1 MAMSQTQIYQV
12 RGMTCGHCVGAVT
25 AELKALD
32 TVTDV
37 AVDVVPQGDSTVT
50 VTSLASLDQDAVH
63 DAVARAGYEL
73 VGAPSR

>member
-1 MAMSQTQIYQV
+1 MSQTQMYQV
-12 RGMTCGHCVGAVT
+12 RGMTCGHCVGVVT

-50 VTSLASLDQDAVH
+50 VTSSAGLDQDAVH

-73 VGAPSR
+73 VATPSR

>member
-1 MAMSQTQIYQV
+1 MSQTQIYAV

-25 AELKALD
+25 GEFEALE

-37 AVDVVPQGDSTVT
+37 TVDVVPQGDSTVT
-50 VTSLASLDQDAVH
+50 VTSSAGLDQDAVH

>member
-1 MAMSQTQIYQV
+1 MPQTQTYQV

-25 AELKALD
+25 GELEAIN
-32 TVTDV
+32 TVTGV
-37 AVDVVPQGDSTVT
+37 TVDVVPQGDSTVT
-50 VTSLASLDQDAVH
+50 VTSSAGLDQDVVH

>member
-1 MAMSQTQIYQV
+1 MSQTQTYQV

-32 TVTDV
+32 TVSGVT
-37 AVDVVPQGDSTVT
+37 VDVVPQGDSTVT
-50 VTSLASLDQDAVH
+50 VTSLAGMDQDAVR

-73 VGAPSR
+73 VAAPSR

>member
-1 MAMSQTQIYQV
+1 MSQTQAYQV
-12 RGMTCGHCVGAVT
+12 RGMTCGHCAGAVT

-32 TVTDV
+32 TVADV

-50 VTSLASLDQDAVH
+50 VTSSTGLDQDAVR

>member
-1 MAMSQTQIYQV
+1 MSQTQTYQV

-25 AELKALD
+25 AELEALD
-32 TVTDV
+32 TVSGVT
-37 AVDVVPQGDSTVT
+37 VDVVPQGDSTVT
-50 VTSLASLDQDAVH
+50 VTSLADMDQDAVR